1 MKRERAAGE
10 IGPNYRRRGRLSL
23 WFIGGVLGVAPL
35 AGAQPIASPSPADE
49 AAANLAAPLT
59 QLKLSIVQP
68 PGEAALPQLPF
79 RPELGNPGY
88 PGCRD
93 EFQAFSAIFDRV
105 VAINRCTN
113 LLDRFYEN
121 VLLPYRE
128 RMIGYQE
135 ELVSVFVEQVA
146 SNPAYSNE
154 TRRAFYAGIIAEQSS
169 ANPDGE
175 LQEKARQLEATYRA
189 ERQHMQDRYCFHT
202 GCGAYAA
209 PAYVAPRGNQEKT
222 PAPERQERGEDS
234 AAKADQTPQPCKKKS
249 RNSGRIIGGILGFA
263 GGQAAGLDLQQ
274 SFLAGTFV
282 GLLGGEI
289 ACQLTKEEQQQAE
302 AATQAVA
309 KTETIGETV
318 RWASETRPDVS
329 GSSTIAAL
337 NSEPNGRTCL
347 SIVDVAIVEG
357 IETKVSK
364 QMCRG
369 APGQI
374 YSLVA

>member
-1 MKRERAAGE
+1 MKRERAAGT
-10 IGPNYRRRGRLSL
+10 NVRSYRRRWRLPL
-23 WFIGGVLGVAPL
+23 LFVGGVLGAAPF
-35 AGAQPIASPSPADE
+35 AWAQPILTPSPADE
-49 AAANLAAPLT
+49 AAAHAAAPLAR
-59 QLKLSIVQP
+59 LKLSIVQP
-68 PGEAALPQLPF
+68 AGEAALPELPF

-88 PGCRD
+88 PGCRE
-93 EFQAFSAIFDRV
+93 EFQAFGTSFDRV

-135 ELVSVFVEQVA
+135 ELVSIFVEQVA

-154 TRRAFYAGIIAEQSS
+154 TRSAFYAGIIAEQSR
-169 ANPDGE
+169 ANPDGDH
-175 LQEKARQLEATYRA
+175 QVQARQIEANYRA
-189 ERQHMQDRYCFHT
+189 DRLYMQDRYCYHT

-209 PAYVAPRGNQEKT
+209 PAYVAPRGTKGKGATAEGKARSEKASGIT
-222 PAPERQERGEDS
+222 G
-234 AAKADQTPQPCKKKS
+234 QTPQPCKQKS
-249 RNSGRIIGGILGFA
+249 RNTGRILGGILGFA

-274 SFLAGTFV
+274 SFLAGAFV

-318 RWASETRPDVS
+318 RWASETRPEVS
-329 GSSTIAAL
+329 GSSTITAL

-357 IETKVSK
+357 VETKVSK